1 MKKHKA
7 LYRLLFIIASIVLL
21 DQWFGLYLDH
31 KQEQNKC
38 DYCNGKINFFVDQE
52 QCDTLFIGSSRVLHS
67 IKPQLV
73 GPNSRILGYQN
84 KDICHNVA
92 LYDIISSKKRNPS
105 KTLVFN
111 IDLDDL
117 FTPDQRLLERVYSLK
132 YFYTQNDFVRS
143 LIDRIGYEERIKF
156 VSRLYKHNGNGWK
169 LIARPITN
177 NCKTISLSGY
187 EPLIPGPLDSIRLA
201 KSIEEDFKQLD
212 ASQKQD
218 LIYEMLNHLKSLTDQ
233 QGVELIVINA
243 PYYTIQEDWFSASKE
258 FGIQCKKTGIKY
270 IDFNQM
276 ELPELENRSL
286 WYDNMHLNDDGAS
299 IFSKIIG
306 QTLKFQQFTNNI
318 ELQSEMK

>member
-1 MKKHKA
+1 MKHRI
-7 LYRLLFIIASIVLL
+7 LYRLLFIIAPIVLI
-21 DQWFGLYLDH
+21 DQGFGLYLDH
-31 KQEQNKC
+31 IQEQNKC

-52 QCDTLFIGSSRVLHS
+52 QCDTLFVGSSRVLHS
-67 IKPQLV
+67 IKPHLV
-73 GPNSRILGYQN
+73 GPKSRIIGYQN

-92 LYDIISSKKRNPS
+92 LYDIISSKHKNPV

-132 YFYTQNDFVRS
+132 YYYTQNDFVRS

-177 NCKTISLSGY
+177 NCKSISLSGY

-212 ASQKQD
+212 ANQKQD
-218 LIYEMLNHLKSLTDQ
+218 LIYEMIDHLKSLTDK
-233 QGVELIVINA
+233 QGIELILINA
-243 PYYTIQEDWFSASKE
+243 PYFTIHHDWLTASKE
-258 FGIQCKKTGIKY
+258 FGIHCEKKGIRY

-276 ELPELENRSL
+276 ELPDLNKRSL
-286 WYDNMHLNDDGAS
+286 WYDNIHLNDDGAY
-299 IFSKIIG
+299 IFSKIVR
-306 QTLKFQQFTNNI
+306 QTLK
-318 ELQSEMK
+318 LQ